1 MKKLMLAVAMLTCV
15 GSVAIAEMDS
25 KAFPAMTTTNAGTD
39 AESMVL
45 RGTLHGVYI
54 DVTAPATNTVVITDV
69 YGRTLFTKSGIVA
82 DTYFPIVVAEGT
94 TAGAAAT
101 FNTYWAT
108 NGTVTANA
116 QAWYG
121 KAALAGKVTAT
132 LTGQDGS
139 SSTNPVIVTVIYDR

>member
-101 FNTYWAT
+101 FVGGTNNVANT
-108 NGTVTANA
+108 
-116 QAWYG
+116 WYG

>member
-25 KAFPAMTTTNAGTD
+25 KAFPAMTTTVGETD

-69 YGRTLFTKSGIVA
+69 YGRTLFTKSGIIA
-82 DTYFPIVVAEGT
+82 DAYFPIVVAEGT

-101 FNTYWAT
+101 FVGGSN
-108 NGTVTANA
+108 NTANT
-116 QAWYG
+116 WYG

>member
-1 MKKLMLAVAMLTCV
+1 MKKLIIALALLTCV
-15 GSVAIAEMDS
+15 GSVALAEMDN
-25 KAFPAMTTTNAGTD
+25 KAFPAMTTTNGGTK

-54 DVTAPATNTVVITDV
+54 DVTPPATNTVVITDV
-69 YGRTLFTKSGIVA
+69 YGRTLFTKAGIIE

-94 TAGAAAT
+94 TTGAAAT
-101 FNTYWAT
+101 FNTYWST
-108 NGTVTANA
+108 NDVFTANA
-116 QAWYG
+116 QTWYG

>member
-1 MKKLMLAVAMLTCV
+1 MKKLMIAVALLACV

-25 KAFPAMTTTNAGTD
+25 KAFPAMTATVGGTD

-101 FNTYWAT
+101 FNTYWST
-108 NGTVTANA
+108 NDVFTANA
-116 QAWYG
+116 QTWYG

-139 SSTNPVIVTVIYDR
+139 SATNPVIVTVIYDR

>member
-1 MKKLMLAVAMLTCV
+1 MKKLIIAFALLTCV

-25 KAFPAMTTTNAGTD
+25 KAFPAMTTTVGETD

-69 YGRTLFTKSGIVA
+69 YGRTLFTKSGIIA
-82 DTYFPIVVAEGT
+82 DAYFPIVVAEGT

-101 FNTYWAT
+101 FVGGSN
-108 NGTVTANA
+108 NTANT
-116 QAWYG
+116 WYG

>member
-1 MKKLMLAVAMLTCV
+1 MKKLMIAVALLTCV

-25 KAFPAMTTTNAGTD
+25 KAFPAMTTTVGETD

-69 YGRTLFTKSGIVA
+69 YGRTLFTKSGIIA
-82 DTYFPIVVAEGT
+82 DAYFPIVVAEGT

-101 FNTYWAT
+101 FVGGSN
-108 NGTVTANA
+108 NTANT
-116 QAWYG
+116 WYG